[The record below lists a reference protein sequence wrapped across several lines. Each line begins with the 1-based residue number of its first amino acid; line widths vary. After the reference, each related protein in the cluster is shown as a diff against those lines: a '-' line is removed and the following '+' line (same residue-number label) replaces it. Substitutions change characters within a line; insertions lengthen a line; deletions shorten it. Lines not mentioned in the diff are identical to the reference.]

1 MSGCSASRRRRWTR
15 CFDGIA
21 CAAGLEGFT
30 FHDSRHTVAT
40 WMARKV
46 DVLTLCKIFGWRNP
60 KMAMVYDNPKASNI
74 AKRL

>member
-1 MSGCSASRRRRWTR
+1 
-15 CFDGIA
+15 
-21 CAAGLEGFT
+21 
-30 FHDSRHTVAT
+30 
-40 WMARKV
+40 MARKV